1 MNERT
6 AARSGRTGARVELA
20 RYSVSSGDRVIYG
33 QRVFGVVRVSDVSR
47 LPGGRAYLVERG
59 LEQGANANAAL
70 QALVADYLQQ
80 ASLLDE
86 VPMAASPIDC
96 ASTFSSTFDDD
107 GTIF

>member
-1 MNERT
+1 LHTQIRFE
-6 AARSGRTGARVELA
+6 
-20 RYSVSSGDRVIYG
+20 
-33 QRVFGVVRVSDVSR
+33 
-47 LPGGRAYLVERG
+47 
-59 LEQGANANAAL
+59 
-70 QALVADYLQQ
+70 VADYLQQ